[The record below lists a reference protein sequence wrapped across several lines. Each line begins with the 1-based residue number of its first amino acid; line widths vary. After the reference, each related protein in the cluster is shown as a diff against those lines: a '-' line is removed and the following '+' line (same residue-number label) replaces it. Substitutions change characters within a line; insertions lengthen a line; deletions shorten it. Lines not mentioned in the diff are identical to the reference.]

1 MIYIDSSVVL
11 AQLLDE
17 ERAPP
22 EWLWDEELVASRLL
36 EYEVWNR
43 AHAYDQAI
51 RLAEDITMTLRLVL
65 LMEMEPPVL
74 SRALEPIPRLSAHPR
89 RVAPRDGMVRP
100 RRPPGHELRQLR
112 PPPRG
117 VRRGARHPCRPA
129 GLNAA

>member
-22 EWLWDEELVASRLL
+22 EWLWDEDLVASRLL

-43 AHAYDQAI
+43 AHAYDQAA
-51 RLAEDITMTLRLVL
+51 RLAEDITTTLRLVL

-74 SRALEPIPRLSAHPR
+74 SRALELIPGSPRTLDALHLATACFIRAGHP
-89 RVAPRDGMVRP
+89 
-100 RRPPGHELRQLR
+100 
-112 PPPRG
+112 G
-117 VRRGARHPCRPA
+117 VRLASYDRRLQAS
-129 GLNAA
+129 AAALGIPLAQLD